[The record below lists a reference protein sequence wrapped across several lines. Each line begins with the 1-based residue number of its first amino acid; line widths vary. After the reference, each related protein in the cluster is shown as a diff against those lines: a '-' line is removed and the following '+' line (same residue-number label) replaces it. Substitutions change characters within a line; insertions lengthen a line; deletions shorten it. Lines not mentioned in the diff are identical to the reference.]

1 MKFMTPNVNRA
12 LIFQGGGS
20 LGAYEAGAYKAIN
33 EDLSAYFRTE
43 GRENEP
49 IFHIVSGTSIGAIN
63 ATLLVSYVKENKTWE
78 GSSERLVD
86 FWKYL
91 STQPSVENIPYFTSY
106 WDSWRKL
113 DRRIASG
120 ESARRYFST
129 KEFILKGVP
138 NVFVPKTPLPDHR
151 FFDPSNTWYIYDNR
165 PLKESL
171 EKFVK
176 FPISTSF
183 ENNEPRLLLVAVDV
197 QTLTPVVFDSYEKK
211 DGTRKSEYGRYGRL
225 KSGSFEKDHEN
236 AEGFE
241 HVIRYDDGIIAD
253 FVLASCS
260 VPVNYDYT
268 RLNVESRVLVG
279 EGQDD
284 NEDTGDNTRPSSSSS
299 STSTSTTT
307 TTTTNGNSSLRSFRD
322 GGLLA
327 NTPLRQTVLAHRE
340 YWYKVRKM
348 EENIPRLRYGIIN
361 LHPAK
366 QDYLPSDYDGVVDR
380 KNDIIFHDRTEFDE
394 NVAVLLS
401 DFIRLAKTL
410 IKLAEANGVSK
421 EVLQKTLQ
429 EETRAVYL
437 ATGKHLRYDE
447 LIKANVDVDFVVRLA
462 RKNDSHTIS
471 NKTFDFSKTT
481 IQQLIQDGYQETKEQ
496 MKEVL
501 ARIRRELS
509 GG

>member
-1 MKFMTPNVNRA
+1 MRFMKPSVNRA

-63 ATLLVSYVKENKTWE
+63 AALLVSYVKENKTWE
-78 GSSERLVD
+78 GSGERLID
-86 FWKYL
+86 FWEYL
-91 STQPSVENIPYFTSY
+91 STQSSVENIPYFTSC
-106 WDSWRKL
+106 WDSWRRL

-138 NVFVPKTPLPDHR
+138 NVFVPKTPLLDHR
-151 FFDPSNTWYIYDNR
+151 FFDPSNTWYVYDNR
-165 PLKESL
+165 PLKKSL
-171 EKFVK
+171 EKFAK
-176 FPISTSF
+176 FPISTNF

-197 QTLTPVVFDSYEKK
+197 QELTPVVFDSYEKE
-211 DGTRKSEYGRYGRL
+211 DGTRKSEYGKYGRVKL
-225 KSGSFEKDHEN
+225 GRSEN
-236 AEGFE
+236 DQENTEGFE
-241 HVIRYDDGIIAD
+241 HVIRYDDGIKAD

-268 RLNVESRVLVG
+268 RLNVENRVLVG
-279 EGQDD
+279 GGQGD
-284 NEDTGDNTRPSSSSS
+284 NVDTGDNNRPSSSS
-299 STSTSTTT
+299 
-307 TTTTNGNSSLRSFRD
+307 NGNSGLRSFWD

-327 NTPLRQTVLAHRE
+327 NTPLRQTVLAHRD
-340 YWYKVRKM
+340 YWNKVRKL
-348 EENIPRLRYGIIN
+348 EDNIPRLRYGIIN

-410 IKLAEANGVSK
+410 IKLAEENGVSK
-421 EVLQKTLQ
+421 EVLQKTLK
-429 EETRAVYL
+429 EETKAVYL
-437 ATGKHLRYDE
+437 ATGKHFRFED
-447 LIKANVDVDFVVRLA
+447 LIKANVDVDFVVRLE

-509 GG
+509 GR

>member
-1 MKFMTPNVNRA
+1 MKPSVNRA

-63 ATLLVSYVKENKTWE
+63 AALLVSYVKENKTWE
-78 GSSERLVD
+78 GSGERLID
-86 FWKYL
+86 FWEYL

-138 NVFVPKTPLPDHR
+138 NVFVPKTPLLDHR
-151 FFDPSNTWYIYDNR
+151 FFDPSNTWYVYDNR

-171 EKFVK
+171 EKFAK

-197 QTLTPVVFDSYEKK
+197 QDLTPVVFDSYEKE
-211 DGTRKSEYGRYGRL
+211 DGTRKSEYGKYGRV
-225 KSGSFEKDHEN
+225 KFGRSEN
-236 AEGFE
+236 DQENTEGFE
-241 HVIRYDDGIIAD
+241 HVIRYDDGIKAD

-268 RLNVESRVLVG
+268 RLNVENRVLVG
-279 EGQDD
+279 GGQGD
-284 NEDTGDNTRPSSSSS
+284 NVDTGDNNGPSSSSS
-299 STSTSTTT
+299 
-307 TTTTNGNSSLRSFRD
+307 NGNSSLRSFWD

-327 NTPLRQTVLAHRE
+327 NTPLRQTVLAHRD
-340 YWYKVRKM
+340 YWNKVRKL

-380 KNDIIFHDRTEFDE
+380 KNDIIFHDRTAFDE

-410 IKLAEANGVSK
+410 IKLAEENGVNK
-421 EVLQKTLQ
+421 EVLQKTLK
-429 EETRAVYL
+429 EETKAVYL
-437 ATGKHLRYDE
+437 ATGKHFRFED
-447 LIKANVDVDFVVRLA
+447 LIKANVDVDFVVRLE
-462 RKNDSHTIS
+462 RKNDTHTIS

-496 MKEVL
+496 MKGVL

-509 GG
+509 GR

>member
-1 MKFMTPNVNRA
+1 MRFMNSNIHRA

-43 GRENEP
+43 GRGNEP

-63 ATLLVSYVKENKTWE
+63 AALLVSYVKENKTWE
-78 GSSERLVD
+78 GSGERLIA
-86 FWKYL
+86 FWDYL
-91 STQPSVENIPYFTSY
+91 STQSTVEKIPYFTYY
-106 WDSWRKL
+106 WDPWRRL
-113 DRRIASG
+113 NTRIASG

-138 NVFVPKTPLPDHR
+138 NVFVPKTPLLDNR

-171 EKFVK
+171 EKFAK
-176 FPISTSF
+176 FPISTNF
-183 ENNEPRLLLVAVDV
+183 ENDEPRLLLIAVDV
-197 QTLTPVVFDSYEKK
+197 QELTPVVFDSYEKE
-211 DGTRKSEYGRYGRL
+211 DGIRKSEYGRYGRL
-225 KSGSFEKDHEN
+225 KFGRSEKANEN
-236 AEGFE
+236 TEEFE
-241 HVIRYDDGIIAD
+241 HVIRYDDGITAD

-268 RLNVESRVLVG
+268 KLNVESRTLVG
-279 EGQDD
+279 EGHGDSA
-284 NEDTGDNTRPSSSSS
+284 NTGDNNRPSS
-299 STSTSTTT
+299 
-307 TTTTNGNSSLRSFRD
+307 NGNNSLRSFWD

-327 NTPLRQTVLAHRE
+327 NTPLRQTILAHRD
-340 YWYKVRKM
+340 YWHRVRKL
-348 EENIPRLRYGIIN
+348 EENIPGLRYGIIN

-380 KNDIIFHDRTEFDE
+380 KNDIIFHDRTQFDE
-394 NVAVLLS
+394 NVAVLMS
-401 DFIRLAKTL
+401 DFTSLAKSL
-410 IKLAEANGVSK
+410 IKLAEKNGVSK
-421 EVLQKTLQ
+421 EDLRKILK
-429 EETRAVYL
+429 EETKAVYL
-437 ATGKHLRYDE
+437 ATGKHLSYE
-447 LIKANVDVDFVVRLA
+447 SLLKANVDVDFVVRLE

-509 GG
+509 GTYSSVSPE

>member
-1 MKFMTPNVNRA
+1 MGFMSFNVNRA

-20 LGAYEAGAYKAIN
+20 LGAYEAGVYKAVH
-33 EDLSAYFRTE
+33 EDISEYFRTE
-43 GRENEP
+43 GRGNEP

-63 ATLLVSYVKENKTWE
+63 AALLVSYVKENKTWE
-78 GSSERLVD
+78 GSSERLIA
-86 FWKYL
+86 FWEYL
-91 STQPSVENIPYFTSY
+91 STQSTVEKIPYFTHY
-106 WDSWRKL
+106 WDSWRRL

-138 NVFVPKTPLPDHR
+138 NVFVPKMPLLDNK
-151 FFDPSNTWYIYDNR
+151 FLDPSNTWYIYDNR

-171 EKFVK
+171 EKFAK

-183 ENNEPRLLLVAVDV
+183 ENDEPRLLLVAVDV
-197 QTLTPVVFDSYEKK
+197 QELIPVVFDSYEKE
-211 DGTRKSEYGRYGRL
+211 DGSRKSEYGRYGRL
-225 KSGSFEKDHEN
+225 KSGRSGKDPEDT
-236 AEGFE
+236 EEFE
-241 HVIRYDDGIIAD
+241 HIIRYDDGITAD

-268 RLNVESRVLVG
+268 KLNVESRDLVG
-279 EGQDD
+279 GGQDD
-284 NEDTGDNTRPSSSSS
+284 SADTGDSNRASSS
-299 STSTSTTT
+299 
-307 TTTTNGNSSLRSFRD
+307 NRKYSLRSFWD

-327 NTPLRQTVLAHRE
+327 NTPLRQTILAHRE
-340 YWYKVRKM
+340 YWYRVRKL

-366 QDYLPSDYDGVVDR
+366 QDYLPFDYDGVVDR
-380 KNDIIFHDRTEFDE
+380 KNDIIFHDRTQFDE
-394 NVAVLLS
+394 NVAILMS
-401 DFIRLAKTL
+401 DFIRLAKSL
-410 IKLAEANGVSK
+410 VKLAEENGVNK
-421 EVLQKTLQ
+421 EAIQKILK
-429 EETRAVYL
+429 EETKAVYL
-437 ATGKHLRYDE
+437 ATGKHWRIEE
-447 LIKANVDVDFVVRLA
+447 LLKANVDVDFVVRLE

-496 MKEVL
+496 MKGVL

-509 GG
+509 DTYSSVSLAKL